1 MKQVQILRR
10 HLPSLSFVAIAG
22 LLIAGFGSVF
32 VYLGVYNIGA
42 DAHHSKA
49 VYWAIEKFRNASI
62 AHHARN
68 IVMPVELSGTERLA
82 RGAGLYGEMCSG
94 CHLGPG
100 AAPPEISQGLYPKA
114 PQLSQPQ
121 ARSAEQQFWIIK
133 HGVKMTAMPAW
144 GATHSD
150 EQIWDMVAF
159 VRTLPTLP
167 ADRYQSAIE
176 TAPANHDMLMNAE
189 GTADMPMAH
198 DDADA
203 PHHGH

>member
-1 MKQVQILRR
+1 MKQVPILRR
-10 HLPSLSFVAIAG
+10 HLPSLSFVAISS

-32 VYLGVYNIGA
+32 IYLGVYNIGA
-42 DAHHSKA
+42 DAPHSKV

-68 IVMPVELSGTERLA
+68 IVMPVELSGSERLA

-100 AAPPEISQGLYPKA
+100 AAPSEISQGLYPKA
-114 PQLSQPQ
+114 PRLSQPQ
-121 ARSAEQQFWIIK
+121 ARTAEQQFWIIK

-159 VRTLPTLP
+159 VRTLPTLT

-176 TAPANHDMLMNAE
+176 NAPADHDMMMNAE
-189 GTADMPMAH
+189 GTADMTMAH

-203 PHHGH
+203 PHH